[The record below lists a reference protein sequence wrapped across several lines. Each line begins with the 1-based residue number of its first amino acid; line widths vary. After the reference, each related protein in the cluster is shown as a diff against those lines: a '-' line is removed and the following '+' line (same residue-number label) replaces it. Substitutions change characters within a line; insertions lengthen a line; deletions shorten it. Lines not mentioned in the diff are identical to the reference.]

1 VRIINGR
8 LVGALPVELASTGLY
23 LAVCVDSVRAFKSN
37 PGVKKKF
44 RSTGLFLWKVD
55 VYTLIES
62 LVRHGIVPDNIA
74 NEDAVFYA
82 VRNGIIELRKMKLHS
97 LESVVTSII
106 ITRGALKAF
115 CEGFPVE
122 AGRYLL
128 ISPGSV
134 LSSGGVVHAGSV
146 PG

>member
-1 VRIINGR
+1 MRIINGR

-44 RSTGLFLWKVD
+44 KPTGLFFWKVD

-62 LVRHGIVPDNIA
+62 LVKHGIVPDNIA

-82 VRNGIIELRKMKLHS
+82 VRNGIIELRKMKLRS
-97 LESVVTSII
+97 LESVTTSVI
-106 ITRGALKAF
+106 ITRDALRAF
-115 CEGFPVE
+115 CKGFPVE

-128 ISPGSV
+128 LSPGSV
-134 LSSGGVVHAGSV
+134 LNSGADDS
-146 PG
+146 PP